1 MECSKCSERNILL
14 PDCGRRFCPDEE
26 DGGCSMKIRMEKIHV
41 RGIIVLSLFT
51 LLSIQCSDNNPLKP
65 ENHDPVIR
73 SLTAF
78 PAVIGLTDSVVVI
91 CNAVDPDGD
100 TLVYD
105 WISDGRLIV
114 QGAIPSEH
122 FLYNTIANSHVFYPG
137 GAIRSP
143 VDTPWVQCFARDRK
157 GGQSLPKLVEFIV
170 RQ

>member
-1 MECSKCSERNILL
+1 
-14 PDCGRRFCPDEE
+14 
-26 DGGCSMKIRMEKIHV
+26 MKIRMEKIHV

-122 FLYNTIANSHVFYPG
+122 FL
-137 GAIRSP
+137 
-143 VDTPWVQCFARDRK
+143 
-157 GGQSLPKLVEFIV
+157 
-170 RQ
+170 